1 MVFFFYLW
9 QFRTWKDEVQE
20 LSQEPWSCNSVLF
33 TSLGSHLEYALHV
46 LFDMLVV
53 EGIFD
58 QGSIPEPGVFLLW
71 EDRHFV
77 RKTQFDDNN
86 GAKFPL
92 VPGLI
97 FLISFEHFI
106 DGPSFDEGPLD
117 L

>member
-1 MVFFFYLW
+1 M
-9 QFRTWKDEVQE
+9 
-20 LSQEPWSCNSVLF
+20 
-33 TSLGSHLEYALHV
+33 
-46 LFDMLVV
+46 
-53 EGIFD
+53 
-58 QGSIPEPGVFLLW
+58 
-71 EDRHFV
+71 